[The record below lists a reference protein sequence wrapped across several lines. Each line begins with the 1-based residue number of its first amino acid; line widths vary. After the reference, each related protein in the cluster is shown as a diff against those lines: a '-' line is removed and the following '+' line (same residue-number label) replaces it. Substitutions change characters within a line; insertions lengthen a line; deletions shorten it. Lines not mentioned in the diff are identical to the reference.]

1 MADLLHLI
9 DGIVNEYLK
18 TKDKNLAKVFET
30 KTKAVSF
37 FLVFFY
43 LFFTASSFKCIC
55 MPEKTVSAK
64 MYMHVIDEM
73 LP

>member
-37 FLVFFY
+37 FLIFFY
-43 LFFTASSFKCIC
+43 LFFTASSFKCIH
-55 MPEKTVSAK
+55 
-64 MYMHVIDEM
+64 MYAREDGVGKNVYTCNR
-73 LP
+73 